1 MAVCQE
7 LFLTRCDGKVDCTDT
22 SDEINCNV
30 LNLDNSYNKVMWSFL
45 AKYKQKSFDQ
55 DISPPTV
62 SGLLKIDLSFYMDT
76 VLSLD
81 EIKEEFYIS
90 FTMMTQWYDSR
101 LKFNNLKEQ
110 VDLNVLTPSQ
120 HNSIWTPNLIF
131 YNTKSKIKS
140 SLQDA
145 TIRVLLND
153 NFTFEK
159 ADMTSSNNV
168 YLFKGSENKLEI
180 SQVYDIY
187 FICQYDMR

>member
-101 LKFNNLKEQ
+101 L
-110 VDLNVLTPSQ
+110 
-120 HNSIWTPNLIF
+120 
-131 YNTKSKIKS
+131 
-140 SLQDA
+140 
-145 TIRVLLND
+145 
-153 NFTFEK
+153 
-159 ADMTSSNNV
+159 
-168 YLFKGSENKLEI
+168 LFVIGHQKGF
-180 SQVYDIY
+180 D
-187 FICQYDMR
+187 